1 MAVGPV
7 PTVVGVVLAG
17 TVAVP
22 VETNKKRRER
32 GREGERLK

>member
-22 VETNKKRRER
+22 VETNKKRREKEG
-32 GREGERLK
+32 GRERLK